1 MHQLPPTFLHR
12 LDTIIN
18 NHLHD
23 ENFSIEILCKELT
36 ISYSHTYRKIRETT
50 GFSPSMYVC
59 RKRLEV
65 ACQLLTSTEMSIGQI
80 AFRVGFNTQAY
91 FSKCFSEV
99 YGCAPLQFRKQFG
112 RGHKTSILAL
122 S

>member
-1 MHQLPPTFLHR
+1 MFDLPPTFLNR
-12 LDTIIN
+12 LDTIIIN
-18 NHLHD
+18 NLQD
-23 ENFSIEILCKELT
+23 ENFSIEILCKELA
-36 ISYSHTYRKIRETT
+36 ISYSHTYRKIRQTT
-50 GFSPSMYVC
+50 GLSPSMYVC

-65 ACQLLTSTEMSIGQI
+65 ACRLLKNTKMSIGEI

-99 YGCAPLQFRKQFG
+99 YGCAPLQFRKQLR
-112 RGHKTSILAL
+112 RGHKISILAL

>member
-1 MHQLPPTFLHR
+1 MLDLPPTFLNR
-12 LDTIIN
+12 LDAIITDN
-18 NHLHD
+18 LANED
-23 ENFSIEILCKELT
+23 FSIEILCKELA
-36 ISYSHTYRKIRETT
+36 ISYTHTYRKIRQTT
-50 GFSPSMYVC
+50 GLSPSMYVC

-65 ACQLLTSTEMSIGQI
+65 ACQLLTNTKMSIGEI

-99 YGCAPLQFRKQFG
+99 YGCAPLRFRKQLG
-112 RGHKTSILAL
+112 RGNHTSIFAL